1 MKILQIAIQN
11 YRGFERFH
19 AKLHPELTVVV
30 GNNGAGKSTL
40 LDAIA
45 IAAGTFFSGL
55 DGVPAT
61 SIAKEDVTCKSFDM
75 GTVIDLQQQYPSV
88 ISAEGEVANQSIA
101 WTRSLN
107 GVSGRT
113 TTIDARPIIAVA
125 ENYQARIREGD
136 MGVVLPIISYY
147 GTGRLWAQKKE
158 KRASEQLVQFS
169 RLSGYIDCLAAE
181 SNEKLMLKWFEK
193 MTIQQ
198 AQRGKTSPELDT
210 VEKAVS
216 CCFAGITG
224 AGDVVTQFNL
234 DTHSLDILYT
244 DHSGEKIR
252 VPMKNLS
259 DGYKNTIGMIAD
271 IAYRMAVMNPQLLDN
286 VLTETPGIVLI
297 DEVDLHLHPRWQQRI
312 LRDLQTLF
320 PKVQFIVSTHAP
332 LVISSVKKEN
342 LLVLAEN
349 GDTHPLSG
357 EVYGKDVN
365 YILDGVM
372 ETSRRPTP
380 VQEMFDHF
388 YRTLETENWVQAQ
401 IELEN
406 LEKTIGPD
414 DSELIQARV
423 TLALEQI

>member
-1 MKILQIAIQN
+1 MKILHIAIQN
-11 YRGFERFH
+11 YRGFEKFQTN
-19 AKLHPELTVVV
+19 LNPELTVVV
-30 GNNGAGKSTL
+30 GNNGVGKSTL

-55 DGVPAT
+55 DGIPAT
-61 SIAKEDVTCKSFDM
+61 SIAKEDETCKSFDM
-75 GTVIDLQQQYPSV
+75 GTVIDLQQQFPSV
-88 ISAEGEVANQSIA
+88 ISAEGEVGHQKIT

-107 GVSGRT
+107 GIGGRT
-113 TTIDARPIIAVA
+113 TTVDAKSITTIA
-125 ENYQARIREGD
+125 EKYQARIREGD
-136 MGVVLPIISYY
+136 TGLILPIISYY

-158 KRASEQLVQFS
+158 KKSSDQLVQFS

-198 AQRGKTSPELDT
+198 AQRGKTSLELDA

-224 AGDVVTQFNL
+224 ARDVVTQFNL

-244 DHSGEKIR
+244 DRSGEKLR

-271 IAYRMAVMNPQLLDN
+271 IAYRMAVLNPQLLDS
-286 VLTETPGIVLI
+286 VLTETPGVVLI
-297 DEVDLHLHPRWQQRI
+297 DEIDLHLHPRWQQRI

-332 LVISSVKKEN
+332 SVINSVKTEN
-342 LLVLAEN
+342 LLVLSKD
-349 GDTHPLSG
+349 GDTQLLPG
-357 EVYGKDVN
+357 EVYGKDAN
-365 YILDGVM
+365 YIIVVPL
-372 ETSRRPTP
+372 SR
-380 VQEMFDHF
+380 
-388 YRTLETENWVQAQ
+388 
-401 IELEN
+401 
-406 LEKTIGPD
+406 PD
-414 DSELIQARV
+414 L
-423 TLALEQI
+423 

>member
-1 MKILQIAIQN
+1 MKILHITIQN
-11 YRGFERFH
+11 YRGFEKFE
-19 AKLHPELTVVV
+19 AKLHPKLTVVV

-45 IAAGTFFSGL
+45 ISVGSFFSGL

-75 GTVIDLQQQYPSV
+75 GSVIDLQQQYPSV
-88 ISAEGEVANQSIA
+88 ISAYGELDHQQIA

-107 GVSGRT
+107 GISGRT
-113 TTIDARPIIAVA
+113 TTIEAKSIIAIA
-125 ENYQARIREGD
+125 EKYQARIREGD
-136 MGVVLPIISYY
+136 TGIILPIISYY

-158 KRASEQLVQFS
+158 KKSSDQLVQFS

-198 AQRGKTSPELDT
+198 AQRGKTSPELDA

-216 CCFAGITG
+216 SCFAAITG

-244 DHSGEKIR
+244 DRSGEKIR

-271 IAYRMAVMNPQLLDN
+271 IAYRMAVLNPQLLDSA
-286 VLTETPGIVLI
+286 LMETPGIVLI
-297 DEVDLHLHPRWQQRI
+297 DEIDLHLHPRWQQRI
-312 LRDLQTLF
+312 LQDLQTLF

-332 LVISSVKKEN
+332 SVINSVRTEN
-342 LLVLAEN
+342 LLILSEH
-349 GDTHPLSG
+349 GDSQLLPG
-357 EVYGKDVN
+357 EVYGKDAN

-372 ETSRRPTP
+372 EANRRPAA
-380 VQEMFDHF
+380 VQKLFDHF
-388 YRTLETENWVQAQ
+388 YRTLETENLVQAKEELDA
-401 IELEN
+401 IEN
-406 LEKTIGPD
+406 TIGAD
-414 DSELIQARV
+414 DPELTQARI
-423 TLALEQI
+423 TLALEEV